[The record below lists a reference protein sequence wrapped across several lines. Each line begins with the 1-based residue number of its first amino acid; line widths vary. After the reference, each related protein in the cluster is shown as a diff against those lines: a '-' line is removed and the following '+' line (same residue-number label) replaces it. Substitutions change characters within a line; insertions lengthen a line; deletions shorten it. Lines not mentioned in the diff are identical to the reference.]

1 MGSYSWLNSKS
12 RHPAKRNHPRGG
24 ALQTPLNKGSLDR
37 PPVAL
42 VLLLSAPRSLDASTL
57 AQTVGQTFG
66 VEVASGEVGGPA
78 FVAGA
83 SPYFLL
89 RLRGRVFAVHNVACP
104 YFDNSAAVAAEMAEM
119 VLRKAVAQHRAW
131 VSVELL
137 HTDAGIIE
145 NPYRMIGLLS
155 AALTGSDCLAVWIPS
170 RQRLY
175 PFDSTIPDKLRSLDT
190 LGICGSR
197 KLCRFS
203 AWPRTIR
210 ACSPPSAKRVVVGRS
225 SWRRSNSATPGKSFP
240 PRSRFGRKGGR
251 NICGSRFRPWK
262 TA

>member
-1 MGSYSWLNSKS
+1 MGFYSWLNSKS

-89 RLRGRVFAVHNVACP
+89 AFEGASSPCTMWPVPISITRP
-104 YFDNSAAVAAEMAEM
+104 
-119 VLRKAVAQHRAW
+119 
-131 VSVELL
+131 
-137 HTDAGIIE
+137 
-145 NPYRMIGLLS
+145 
-155 AALTGSDCLAVWIPS
+155 
-170 RQRLY
+170 
-175 PFDSTIPDKLRSLDT
+175 RS
-190 LGICGSR
+190 
-197 KLCRFS
+197 
-203 AWPRTIR
+203 PRR
-210 ACSPPSAKRVVVGRS
+210 
-225 SWRRSNSATPGKSFP
+225 WRRWSCARPSPSIVPGFPWNCCTPTP
-240 PRSRFGRKGGR
+240 ALSRTPTG
-251 NICGSRFRPWK
+251 
-262 TA
+262 